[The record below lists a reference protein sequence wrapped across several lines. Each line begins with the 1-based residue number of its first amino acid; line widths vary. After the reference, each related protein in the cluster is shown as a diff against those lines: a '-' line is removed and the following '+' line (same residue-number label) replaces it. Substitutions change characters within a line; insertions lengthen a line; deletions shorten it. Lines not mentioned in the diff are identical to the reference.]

1 MDRFLYVAMSGA
13 KEIMRSQAV
22 NSNNLANANTTGFRS
37 DFEAM
42 VQRQVHGPGI
52 QNTRIYTETDGL
64 GSNLEQGN
72 FVATGRALDVAIN
85 GEGWIA
91 AQGPDGTEVYT
102 RAGNLRKDNNGML
115 MTATGLP
122 VLGNQGFITL
132 PEEQHVE
139 IGSDGTITIRP
150 QGSGPQTLTDVD
162 RIKLVNP
169 DPDQL
174 IKGDDGLFRLNG
186 GEPAEADA
194 NVTLV
199 TGTLEN
205 SNVNTVDAL
214 VNMISLS
221 RQFEMQVKMMRTAG
235 ENDDS
240 INQLMRS
247 S

>member
-1 MDRFLYVAMSGA
+1 
-13 KEIMRSQAV
+13 
-22 NSNNLANANTTGFRS
+22 
-37 DFEAM
+37 
-42 VQRQVHGPGI
+42 
-52 QNTRIYTETDGL
+52 
-64 GSNLEQGN
+64 
-72 FVATGRALDVAIN
+72 
-85 GEGWIA
+85 
-91 AQGPDGTEVYT
+91 
-102 RAGNLRKDNNGML
+102 
-115 MTATGLP
+115 MT
-122 VLGNQGFITL
+122 V
-132 PEEQHVE
+132 V
-139 IGSDGTITIRP
+139 
-150 QGSGPQTLTDVD
+150 
-162 RIKLVNP
+162 P

-174 IKGDDGLFRLNG
+174 IKGDDGLFRLNS
-186 GEPAEADA
+186 GEAAEADA